1 MEFHLQYTPTRPT
14 LGDFQLEISGVP
26 EHVRKKQEAERKFQE
41 AEQQRSDTLMAEMMA
56 KLDQIFERQN
66 TRLQNQQWS
75 SQHAKAPKFPQLDSA
90 VLEEWCC
97 RAEEYFAY
105 HRTPDE
111 HRVSLSTFHLEG
123 TIREMQWFQNI
134 RWSKRV
140 TTWDEFVRILHTRY
154 SVPEK
159 VEEHDNFKNEDEEKE
174 DDAATQT
181 VTPESVQDPIEDTK
195 QIITPEPDL
204 AEATQHKI
212 IPTTNPA
219 QDTNHIQIPEPVQA
233 GNIGQT
239 EIPATSP
246 LIPKPKTSE
255 SIVEMSFSDRSTYCA
270 SISILHYRCGGCCSF
285 QTPLALEMCERKKKC
300 WDVAAEA
307 DAPTC
312 RCRWS
317 RAEQRIGGPR
327 NRVGGGR
334 LGRAPP
340 PVLFSCTTCSLDVK
354 QDEEE
359 TTVDLIEEPRSCDVA
374 VGYWALKYCG
384 GSVVERIYTFPRE
397 DEETNLEE
405 QKLQSRC
412 GPLTNISVTIL

>member
-75 SQHAKAPKFPQLDSA
+75 SQRARAPKFPQLDSA

-123 TIREMQWFQNI
+123 TIREMQWFQDI

-181 VTPESVQDPIEDTK
+181 ITPESVQDPIEDTK
-195 QIITPEPDL
+195 QIITPEPDP

-255 SIVEMSFSDRSTYCA
+255 SIVEMSFSDRRVPIVLLSQSST
-270 SISILHYRCGGCCSF
+270 
-285 QTPLALEMCERKKKC
+285 T
-300 WDVAAEA
+300 DVV
-307 DAPTC
+307 D
-312 RCRWS
+312 
-317 RAEQRIGGPR
+317 
-327 NRVGGGR
+327 V
-334 LGRAPP
+334 
-340 PVLFSCTTCSLDVK
+340 VLFKHRWRWKCVKEKKNAGMWRLKRTRRHAAVAGAAPNRESKVREIGLGADDLDGHHHQCFSLV
-354 QDEEE
+354 QLAAW
-359 TTVDLIEEPRSCDVA
+359 T
-374 VGYWALKYCG
+374 
-384 GSVVERIYTFPRE
+384 
-397 DEETNLEE
+397 
-405 QKLQSRC
+405 
-412 GPLTNISVTIL
+412 